1 MRKFIIAVAGAAA
14 ALSVSS
20 CHSPRTVVLP
30 QITRDT
36 VYASAM
42 RADTLY
48 VRDSVTVERLADTVY
63 RTRLRTV
70 YRVRSVSDTVR
81 HVVRDTVTVPIA
93 LPAAKEASG
102 RGLTLPWWFVGL
114 LALTVVCIF
123 RLRSR

>member
-1 MRKFIIAVAGAAA
+1 MRKFTIAVAGAAA
-14 ALSVSS
+14 ALFVSS
-20 CHSPRTVVLP
+20 CHSQKTVALP

-36 VYASAM
+36 VYASAI

-63 RTRLRTV
+63 RTRVRTV

-81 HVVRDTVTVPIA
+81 RVVRDTVTVPVAI
-93 LPAAKEASG
+93 PAAQEASG

-114 LALTVVCIF
+114 SALTVACIF
-123 RLRSR
+123 RLRRR